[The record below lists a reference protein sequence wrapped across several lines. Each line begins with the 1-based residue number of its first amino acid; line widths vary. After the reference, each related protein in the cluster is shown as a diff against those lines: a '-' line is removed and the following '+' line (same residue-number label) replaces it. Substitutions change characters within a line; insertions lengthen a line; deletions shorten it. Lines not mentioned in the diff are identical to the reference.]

1 MKMKIVFFIVLI
13 TLFQTDLKS
22 SDLLNE
28 IERFSIPIKN
38 IHKNKS
44 RINFLNDEY
53 WDDERIKFS
62 TYFGGSG
69 IDIINDAAVDSEGN
83 IIQVGYTGSPDLPM
97 VGNSFQKTKN
107 NNLDMFI
114 VKWNPEGDVIW
125 STFLGGVDEDVLYN
139 VAIDSNDDIIVSGR
153 TESFDI
159 IVSPDAAQYEYQ
171 GKSDYYLAKFS
182 KDGNYIWSTYWGG
195 SGEEFNT
202 HMVLDKDDNI
212 YFAGN
217 TTSQLLPTK
226 NDAFQRTLDKIHKEN
241 AQPFIKQGVYISKF
255 NNDGKHTWGTYF
267 STGTDYRDFN
277 GFKQSYCLNEVLT
290 SMDVFEDEIALS
302 WNIEKYAEVFPEPKP
317 EFYLITDDAEQ
328 KEGVF
333 SERQQ
338 AQVFKIDT
346 SGTKQIYGTF
356 YSGESSSSLKIKY
369 DINGNLICLFGTIRK
384 NNPYPNYFNIKNNEG
399 WGKFIMFNNSNQLAW
414 EQSFGCEGESGSAD
428 DFDLDEKGGI
438 YFYSNTNCKGYNL
451 GNNNF
456 KSELIERGR
465 ITGLIFY
472 LNYLNYSMW
481 ASYIDLFAYHVTS
494 VNIGKTNIY
503 FSGYNEIFRTKNAYQ
518 DSSKNDNSYSGLF
531 IKIDFADVVNKIN
544 NSKFKINNYI
554 INSNK
559 LLFNSSDS
567 INNVVIYNSIG
578 QIVYINS
585 FFSESIEIELNI
597 CQGTYYLVNNN
608 QLKFRFLKLF

>member
-1 MKMKIVFFIVLI
+1 MILILFI
-13 TLFQTDLKS
+13 
-22 SDLLNE
+22 
-28 IERFSIPIKN
+28 FS
-38 IHKNKS
+38 
-44 RINFLNDEY
+44 FLNSQDIIKYPEKLHINNQEVIEHLKKKEQARLLEDEY

-83 IIQVGYTGSPDLPM
+83 IIQVGYTGSPDLPI

-153 TESFDI
+153 TESFDV

-226 NDAFQRTLDKIHKEN
+226 NDAFQRTLDKVHKEN

-302 WNIEKYAEVFPEPKP
+302 WSIEKYAEAFPEPKP

-333 SERQQ
+333 SERPQTQ
-338 AQVFKIDT
+338 IFKIDT
-346 SGTKQIYGTF
+346 SGTFQKYGTF
-356 YSGESSSSLKIKY
+356 HTGTVSTAKKIKY
-369 DINGNLICLFGTIRK
+369 DQEGNLICLIGTVRES
-384 NNPYPNYFNIKNNEG
+384 NPYPNYFNLKNNEG
-399 WGKFIMFNNSNQLAW
+399 AEKFIMYNSDNQLVW
-414 EQSFGCEGESGSAD
+414 EQSFGCEAGSGKAG
-428 DFDLDEKGGI
+428 DFDLDENAGI
-438 YFYSNTNCKGYNL
+438 FYYEVTNC
-451 GNNNF
+451 NNF
-456 KSELIERGR
+456 ELGTNNFNSELIEKGR
-465 ITGLIFY
+465 VTGLLLL
-472 LNYLNYSMW
+472 LNYKYKSVW
-481 ASYIDLFAYHVTS
+481 ASYLDIYGY
-494 VNIGKTNIY
+494 NINSININNNDIY
-503 FSGYNEIFRTKNAYQ
+503 FSGYNDIFRTKNAFQ
-518 DSSKNDNSYSGLF
+518 DSSSNENSYNGIF
-531 IKIDFADVVNKIN
+531 FKIDLANIINDSKPKVNNFIL
-544 NSKFKINNYI
+544 
-554 INSNK
+554 NSNK

-597 CQGTYYLVNNN
+597 CQGSYYLVNNN
-608 QLKFRFLKLF
+608 QLIFHFLKTY